1 MTKVTKTMREMDYT
15 AFLEIDLHALTENYK
30 SIAKYVSPSLCAATV
45 KANAYGLGIKKISNT
60 LYKAGCRYFFVSDLN
75 EGISLREILT
85 TTDITIYV
93 LNGLMPHTV
102 EYYKEYNLTPVI
114 GSMEELNEYNDYVQ
128 QRKQFPIAIHF
139 DTGFSRLGFDK
150 EMAVQV
156 SKYNLDINLIMSHLA
171 SAEEKL
177 SLMPENQLEQLLEI
191 CKLFK
196 KQYRSIANSAGII
209 RNSRFHLEMVRPGI
223 GLYGGYENIQ
233 NILEIK
239 PVIKLYAP
247 IIQIKNIQK
256 NSTIG
261 YGATYIAEKDM
272 RIALIS
278 IGYADGIPRSL
289 SSTSTLSGGQFFY
302 NGIPTPIL
310 GRVSMD
316 IIAIDISEIPRNKMQ
331 RGKFIEIIGS
341 NQNIDKLSENAD
353 TISYE
358 ILTRLNTRIRK
369 IYKYA

>member
-1 MTKVTKTMREMDYT
+1 MTKVTKTVKEIDYS
-15 AFLEIDLHALTENYK
+15 AFLEIDLHALTQNYK
-30 SIAKYVSPSLCAATV
+30 SISKYVSPSSCAATV
-45 KANAYGLGIKKISNT
+45 KANAYGLGIKIISKT
-60 LYKAGCRYFFVSDLN
+60 LYDAGCKYFFVSDLN

-85 TTDITIYV
+85 SPDIMIYV
-93 LNGLMPHTV
+93 LNGLMPHSV
-102 EYYKEYNLTPVI
+102 EYYKQYNLTPVI
-114 GSMEELNEYNDYVQ
+114 GSIEELDEYTNVHQ
-128 QRKQFPIAIHF
+128 QDQFPIAIHF

-150 EMAVQV
+150 EMAVQI
-156 SKYNLDINLIMSHLA
+156 SKYKLDINLIMSHLA

-177 SLMPENQLEQLLEI
+177 SKMPENQLNQFIEI

-196 KQYRSIANSAGII
+196 KQNRSIANSAGLI

-223 GLYGGYENIQ
+223 GLYGGYENTQ
-233 NILEIK
+233 NILAIK

-256 NSTIG
+256 HSTVG
-261 YGATYIAEKDM
+261 YGATYIAKKDM

-289 SSTSTLSGGQFFY
+289 SSTNAIKGGQFFY
-302 NGIPTPIL
+302 NGVPTPIL

-316 IIAIDISEIPRNKMQ
+316 IIAIDISKITSNKMK
-331 RGKFIEIIGS
+331 RGEFIEIIGS